1 MRRLLWVGIFACVY
15 IQKTQAQ
22 IVIDS
27 IGAKQAIAYL
37 NKIRASPASY
47 ANTLGIRELKN
58 IQPKITLKENAIL
71 RKVAEQRAMDLAV
84 NNYFSHINK
93 NGEGVNI
100 LLARAGYPIKES
112 SYKRKNSNYY
122 ESLSAGDMSPE
133 EHIDNLIID
142 EGVEPPLHR
151 NHLLGLSE
159 FWENCTEIGIGL
171 VKAPKT
177 KYGAYMVVIIA
188 RPEF

>member
-15 IQKTQAQ
+15 IQNTQAQ

-71 RKVAEQRAMDLAV
+71 RKVAEQRAMDLAI

>member
-15 IQKTQAQ
+15 IQNTQAQ

-27 IGAKQAIAYL
+27 IGAKQAITYL